1 MVRVRLIAGR
11 DSTQECPPHEADTT
25 REAFAPCTARK
36 VLSFTA
42 TSHAAAKAVGGRGA
56 NIDRIASAI
65 EHVN

>member
-1 MVRVRLIAGR
+1 MIRVPLIAGR
-11 DSTQECPPHEADTT
+11 GGMQECPRHKADTT

-42 TSHAAAKAVGGRGA
+42 ASHAAAKAVGGRGA

>member
-11 DSTQECPPHEADTT
+11 GGTQECLPHEADTT

-42 TSHAAAKAVGGRGA
+42 TFHVAAKAVGGRGA